1 MSRLPHPGATYSQSD
16 MIVLLQSV
24 DQRLA
29 DLERIIADRYT
40 VTNGT
45 DQRALDVTAATLPDV
60 ARVLGTLLSD
70 LKLAGKLG

>member
-1 MSRLPHPGATYSQSD
+1 
-16 MIVLLQSV
+16 MIVLLQSI

-29 DLERIIADRYT
+29 DLERIIAQGYG

-45 DQRALDVTAATLPDV
+45 TQRSLDVAAATLPDV

-70 LKLAGKLG
+70 FRTAGKIG